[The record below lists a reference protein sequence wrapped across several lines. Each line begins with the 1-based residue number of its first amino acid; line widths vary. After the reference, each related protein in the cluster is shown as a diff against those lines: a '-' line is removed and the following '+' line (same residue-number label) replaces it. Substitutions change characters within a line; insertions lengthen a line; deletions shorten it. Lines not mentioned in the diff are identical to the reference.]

1 MDGENFPRLHIF
13 LPIKC
18 NPGSGWILLTVKTF
32 HYISGAYP
40 LHNGF
45 GKMISMI

>member
-1 MDGENFPRLHIF
+1 MGRISPGYIF
-13 LPIKC
+13 FFLLSVIPARE
-18 NPGSGWILLTVKTF
+18 GILLTVKTF